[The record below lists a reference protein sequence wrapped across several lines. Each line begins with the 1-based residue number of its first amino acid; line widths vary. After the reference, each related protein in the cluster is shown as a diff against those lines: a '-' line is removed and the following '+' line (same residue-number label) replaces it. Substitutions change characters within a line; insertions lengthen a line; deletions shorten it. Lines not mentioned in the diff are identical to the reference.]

1 LDFVAIAEV
10 QHIPTVNDT
19 TEVNDTP
26 DYIPSGGVLVD
37 FKTYYN
43 TSLEVNSNPI
53 ITSYVWVRSKSDPTS
68 IAEVRNEL
76 PSINSP
82 MQVNGLNDRRAI
94 IASLQHD
101 PLYIALLE
109 MLITGAVAALLLAL
123 IGNLIASWQ
132 NARNRLTGFSVLRA
146 LGSSQQQIAS
156 VLLWE
161 QSIVYTTSLVL
172 GLLFGVLLSLLALP
186 SLIFTSVGGNVAIS
200 TGEFYVIQSV
210 PPISVVIPITLWIAL
225 AALIIIC
232 IVAIWMMVRIVS
244 RPSISQTLRLNE
256 D

>member
-1 LDFVAIAEV
+1 
-10 QHIPTVNDT
+10 
-19 TEVNDTP
+19 
-26 DYIPSGGVLVD
+26 
-37 FKTYYN
+37 
-43 TSLEVNSNPI
+43 
-53 ITSYVWVRSKSDPTS
+53 
-68 IAEVRNEL
+68 
-76 PSINSP
+76 

-94 IASLQHD
+94 VASLQQD

-109 MLITGAVAALLLAL
+109 ILITSAMAALLLAL

-132 NARNRLTGFSVLRA
+132 NARKSLTGFSVLRA
-146 LGSSQQQIAS
+146 LGSSQQQVAS

-161 QSIVYTTSLVL
+161 QSIVYATSLVL

-186 SLIFTSVGGNVAIS
+186 SLIFTSAGGSAPIS

-210 PPISVVIPITLWIAL
+210 PPISVVIPVTLWIAL
-225 AALIIIC
+225 AILVIIC

-244 RPSISQTLRLNE
+244 RPSISQILRFNE